1 MTINDVIESTAR
13 KTARSV
19 VSEMKRKDMVKSN
32 ALNSFKKTEKVLYEY
47 PAWKKSDSDETRKF
61 CELIERALKEV
72 EGDPY
77 CELIELKYFERWTH
91 ERIAEYFGVD
101 VSVISKRRTKLI
113 DRLRPIIFSEDFI
126 KELFGL

>member
-1 MTINDVIESTAR
+1 MNISDVIENTAR

-19 VSEMKRKDMVKSN
+19 VAEMKRKDLLKSN

-47 PAWKKSDSDETRKF
+47 PAWKKSDDSETQKF

-72 EGDPY
+72 EQDPY
-77 CELIELKYFERWTH
+77 FELIELKYFERWTH
-91 ERIAEYFGVD
+91 ERIAEYFDVD

-126 KELFGL
+126 KELFGI

>member
-19 VSEMKRKDMVKSN
+19 VSEMKRKDIIKSN

-47 PAWKKSDSDETRKF
+47 PAWKKIDSDETRKF
-61 CELIERALKEV
+61 CDLIERALKEV
-72 EGDPY
+72 EHDPY
-77 CELIELKYFERWTH
+77 YELIELKYFERWTH
-91 ERIAEYFGVD
+91 ERIAEYFDVD

>member
-47 PAWKKSDSDETRKF
+47 PAWKKSDNDETRKF

-72 EGDPY
+72 ECDPY
-77 CELIELKYFERWTH
+77 YELIELKYFERWTH
-91 ERIAEYFGVD
+91 ERIAEYFDVD

-113 DRLRPIIFSEDFI
+113 DKLRPIIFSEDFI

>member
-47 PAWKKSDSDETRKF
+47 PAWKKSYSDETRKF

-72 EGDPY
+72 EHDPY
-77 CELIELKYFERWTH
+77 YELIELKYFERWTH
-91 ERIAEYFGVD
+91 ERIAEYFDVD

>member
-1 MTINDVIESTAR
+1 MSINDVIENTAR

-47 PAWKKSDSDETRKF
+47 PGWKKSDSDETRKF
-61 CELIERALKEV
+61 CDLIERALKEV
-72 EGDPY
+72 ERDPY
-77 CELIELKYFERWTH
+77 YELIELKYFERWTH
-91 ERIAEYFGVD
+91 ERIAEYFDVD

>member
-47 PAWKKSDSDETRKF
+47 PAWKKRDSDETRKF

-72 EGDPY
+72 EHDPY
-77 CELIELKYFERWTH
+77 YELIELKYFERWTH
-91 ERIAEYFGVD
+91 ERIAEYFDVD

>member
-1 MTINDVIESTAR
+1 MNISDVIENTAR

-19 VSEMKRKDMVKSN
+19 VAEMKRKDLVKSN

-47 PAWKKSDSDETRKF
+47 PVWRKSDDAETQKF
-61 CELIERALKEV
+61 CGLIERALKEV
-72 EGDPY
+72 EQDPY
-77 CELIELKYFERWTH
+77 FELIELKYFERWTH
-91 ERIAEYFGVD
+91 ERIAEYFDVD

-126 KELFGL
+126 KELFGI

>member
-1 MTINDVIESTAR
+1 MNINDVIENTAR

-19 VSEMKRKDMVKSN
+19 VSEMKRKDMIKSN

-47 PAWKKSDSDETRKF
+47 SAWKKSDSDETRKF

-72 EGDPY
+72 EHDPY
-77 CELIELKYFERWTH
+77 YELIELKYFERWTH
-91 ERIAEYFGVD
+91 ERIAEYFDVD

>member
-1 MTINDVIESTAR
+1 MNISDVIENTAR

-19 VSEMKRKDMVKSN
+19 VAEMKRKDLVKSN

-47 PAWKKSDSDETRKF
+47 PVWKKSDDAETRKF
-61 CELIERALKEV
+61 CGLIERALKEV
-72 EGDPY
+72 ERDPY
-77 CELIELKYFERWTH
+77 FELIELKYFERWTH
-91 ERIAEYFGVD
+91 ERIAEYFDVD

-126 KELFGL
+126 KELFGI

>member
-19 VSEMKRKDMVKSN
+19 VSEMKRKDIIKSN

-77 CELIELKYFERWTH
+77 YELIELKYFERWTH
-91 ERIAEYFGVD
+91 ERIAEYFDVD